1 VTKTRVHDL
10 AAEFGIESERLIRL
24 LGEVD
29 IHVRSHLS
37 GLDDGQVAIVRARW
51 ERDKRK
57 QAEPE
62 TPKKTTRRRARA
74 KTAAPEPVEEAR
86 PRRRRRTAAEM
97 AERDAVL
104 EEEQRQREAA
114 AAAETERE
122 APPVVEPKA
131 SLEERAAK
139 LFRELPPEEGGDAE
153 TAGAAA
159 EPEPVRE
166 TEPQAEVEVEA
177 GAAAQQEVEPAATA
191 EVEPETAHATPEPSP
206 TAAPRREPVKP
217 MRIQRP
223 AAGVPR
229 IKPVASSTP
238 RPIASA
244 APGEAVESRRDKG
257 KKRKKGKRSTVDQ
270 GAVQAN
276 ISRTLA
282 TLKTTGGRKG
292 GKRRDDEPSFRERE
306 EQRRIEEREREKTLV
321 RVNEFITVTEL
332 ADILK
337 VNRTDI
343 VTFCFKELGMMV
355 TVNQRLDFDQIELI
369 AGAFDFKAVREEE
382 YAPSEGIEEEV
393 EEDEELVSRPPV
405 VTVMGHVDHGKTSLL
420 DYVRK
425 TNVIAGEAGGITQHI
440 GAYHVAVG
448 ERGITFLDTP
458 GHQAFTAMR
467 ARGAQ
472 VTDLVILVVAA
483 DDQVM
488 PQTIEAISHAK
499 NAGVPMVVA
508 INKVDLPTANVDKV
522 KQDLLQH
529 GVVLEEFGGDTL
541 AQPISAKAGTGV
553 DTLLEKVLL
562 QAELLDKKANPE
574 RTARGT
580 VIESTLDPGKGPVAT
595 VLVQNGTLAVGQD
608 FICGNLSGR
617 VRAMLDQHG
626 TRVDAAGPSM
636 PVQVLGFEGVPEAG
650 DHFMVVHDAG
660 QAREI
665 AQKRQRLDREAQFRR
680 TTRGVSLEDLSKQI
694 EEGGVKALKIIIKA
708 DQAGPA
714 EALADAFAQ
723 LSTAEVRVEVIHRG
737 VGAISESD
745 ILLAKASQA
754 IVVGFH
760 VRPDAN
766 ARSAAER
773 EKVDVRTYRVI
784 YDAIEEMK
792 SALEGLLSPEE
803 RETVLGEAEVLQ
815 IFKISGVGAIAG
827 CTVRHGVIRRG
838 ARMRVVRDGV
848 EVYDGHPSSLKRFKD
863 DVREVK
869 EGLECGIGVENFNDV
884 KVGDVLESYE
894 VEQIA
899 RTLDANPSARA
910 TQG

>member
-10 AAEFGIESERLIRL
+10 AAEFGIDSEHLIRL
-24 LGEVD
+24 LAEVD

-37 GLDDGQVAIVRARW
+37 SLDAGQVAIVRARW
-51 ERDKRK
+51 ERGKRK

-62 TPKKTTRRRARA
+62 APKKPTRRRTRT
-74 KTAAPEPVEEAR
+74 KAAEPEPEPEAR

-97 AERDAVL
+97 AARDAAI
-104 EEEQRQREAA
+104 EEEQRLREEAA
-114 AAAETERE
+114 AEAERE
-122 APPVVEPKA
+122 AQPVAEAKP
-131 SLEERAAK
+131 SLEERAAR
-139 LFRELPPEEGGDAE
+139 LFRDIPTAESEVGLEGAVE
-153 TAGAAA
+153 ATAAA
-159 EPEPVRE
+159 TPAEAGEEETDEAEAAFE
-166 TEPQAEVEVEA
+166 TETP
-177 GAAAQQEVEPAATA
+177 AAAPPAPSPPA
-191 EVEPETAHATPEPSP
+191 PSP
-206 TAAPRREPVKP
+206 TAPRRPEPAKP
-217 MRIQRP
+217 LRIQRP
-223 AAGVPR
+223 AAGVQR
-229 IKPVASSTP
+229 IKPVASAGP

-244 APGEAVESRRDKG
+244 APGEATDTRREKG
-257 KKRKKGKRSTVDQ
+257 AKKRKKGKRSQVDQ

-282 TLKTTGGRKG
+282 TLKTPGVRKG
-292 GKRRDDEPSFRERE
+292 AKRRDDEPSFRERE
-306 EQRRIEEREREKTLV
+306 QQRRDEEREREKTLV

-332 ADILK
+332 AAILN

-369 AGAFDFKAVREEE
+369 AGAFGFQAVREEE
-382 YAPSEGIEEEV
+382 YAPSEEFEEGADQ
-393 EEDEELVSRPPV
+393 DEELVSRPPV

-420 DYVRK
+420 DFIRH

-440 GAYHVAVG
+440 GAYHVGVSG
-448 ERGITFLDTP
+448 RGITFLDTP

-488 PQTIEAISHAK
+488 PQTIEAISHAR

-508 INKVDLPTANVDKV
+508 INKVDLPTANVAKV

-529 GVVLEEFGGDTL
+529 GVVLEEFGGETL
-541 AQPISAKAGTGV
+541 AQPISAKLGTGV
-553 DTLLEKVLL
+553 DTLLAKVLL
-562 QAELLDKKANPE
+562 QAELLDKKANPD
-574 RTARGT
+574 RAARGT
-580 VIESTLDPGKGPVAT
+580 VVESTLDPGKGPVAT
-595 VLVQNGTLAVGQD
+595 VLVQNGTLTVGQD

-617 VRAMLDQHG
+617 VRAMLDERG
-626 TRVDAAGPSM
+626 KRIEAAGPSI

-650 DHFMVVHDAG
+650 DHFMVVQDAG

-680 TTRGVSLEDLSKQI
+680 STRGVSLEDLSKQI
-694 EEGGVKALKIIIKA
+694 EQGGIKALKIIIKA

-723 LSTAEVRVEVIHRG
+723 LSTPEVRVEVIHRG

-745 ILLAKASQA
+745 VLLAKASQA

-784 YDAIEEMK
+784 YDAIEEMR
-792 SALEGLLSPEE
+792 SALEGLLAPEE
-803 RETVLGEAEVLQ
+803 RETVFGEAAVLQ
-815 IFKISGVGAIAG
+815 IFKISGVGLIAG

-838 ARMRVVRDGV
+838 ARIRVVRNGV
-848 EVYDGHPSSLKRFKD
+848 EVYDGHLSSLKRFKD

-869 EGLECGIGVENFNDV
+869 EGLECGMGVENFNDV

-894 VEQIA
+894 IEKIA
-899 RTLDANPSARA
+899 RTLDLDASARA
-910 TQG
+910 QG